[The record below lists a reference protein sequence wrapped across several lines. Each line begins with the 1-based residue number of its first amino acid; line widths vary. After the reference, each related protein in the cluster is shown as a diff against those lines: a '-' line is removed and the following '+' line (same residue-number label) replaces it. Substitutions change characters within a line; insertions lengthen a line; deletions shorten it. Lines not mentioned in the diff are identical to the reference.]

1 MIRQTAEKLKF
12 PSDAIDDLTE
22 AYARLISNAR
32 AMELLALAK
41 EQVFTPADLTYMDTL
56 GAISEETGIHRYTVD
71 MLFFLSCADRMRDL
85 YLQKGVDESIYWA
98 SLSDLKY
105 KLIECKK
112 LHGIY
117 GSFTK
122 NWFPRFLRAEAFALG
137 RLQYE
142 YKPFAME
149 SYGDLLKQ
157 GDIVCNCHI
166 PSSGALLGKDVLA
179 SLKMAYDFY
188 PQYRKNGILP
198 ITCNS
203 WLLYPP
209 VAELFQEG
217 SNLEQFYKIFEIL
230 STKVQEHNSDFWRI
244 FNLPFSEENLQS
256 APEDSSLQRSIK
268 AFLQAGNHLG
278 AGLGIILFDG
288 ERILTQR

>member
-1 MIRQTAEKLKF
+1 MIRQIAKRLDF
-12 PSDAIDDLTE
+12 PTDAVEYLTE
-22 AYARLISNAR
+22 QQALLQADPNASALLDTARL
-32 AMELLALAK
+32 
-41 EQVFTPADLTYMDTL
+41 QVFRPADLTYMDTL
-56 GAISEETGIHRYTVD
+56 SAIAERTDIPRYTVD
-71 MLFFLSCADRMRDL
+71 MLFFLSCADKMREL
-85 YLQKGVDESIYWA
+85 YAEKGIDEGIYWA

-112 LHGIY
+112 LHGVY

-142 YKPFAME
+142 TKPFAME
-149 SYGDLLKQ
+149 AYGDLLKQ
-157 GDIVCNCHI
+157 GDVVCNCHI
-166 PSSGALLGKDVLA
+166 PSSGALLGEDVLA

-188 PQYRKNGILP
+188 PQYRRNGILP

-209 VAELFQEG
+209 VAELFKEG
-217 SNLEQFYKIFEIL
+217 SNLDRFYKIFEIL
-230 STKVQEHNSDFWRI
+230 KTKEQEHNSDFWRI
-244 FNLPFSEENLQS
+244 FNLPFSEENLQN

-268 AFLQAGNHLG
+268 EFLQASNHLG

>member
-1 MIRQTAEKLKF
+1 MIRQIAEKLKF
-12 PSDAIDDLTE
+12 PADAVDHLTE
-22 AYARLISNAR
+22 AQEHLFTNAR
-32 AMELLALAK
+32 AVELLGIAK
-41 EQVFTPADLTYMDTL
+41 EQMFTATDLTYMDTL
-56 GAISEETGIHRYTVD
+56 SVIAAETGINRYTLD
-71 MLFFLSCADRMRDL
+71 MLFFLSCADRMRAL
-85 YLQKGVDESIYWA
+85 YAEKGIDESIYWA

-105 KLIECKK
+105 KLIECKN
-112 LHGIY
+112 LHGVY

-142 YKPFAME
+142 YKPFPME
-149 SYGDLLKQ
+149 AYGDLLKQ

-166 PSSGALLGKDVLA
+166 PSSGTLLKEDVMA

-188 PQYRKNGILP
+188 PQYRRNGLLP

-209 VAELFQEG
+209 VAELFKKG
-217 SNLEQFYKIFEIL
+217 SNMDRFYKIFEIL
-230 STKVQEHNSDFWRI
+230 NTKEQEHNTDFWRI
-244 FNLPFSEENLQS
+244 FNLPFSEENLQN

-288 ERILTQR
+288 ENILTQR